1 MSGRNNV
8 KYKNAVLTA
17 SLIGFTT
24 ASLYVAASARAD
36 VFMVCP
42 DGHEGVVGGHTTCA
56 FAENVRRA
64 FYASGMNDEIV
75 AYSPATLDRYEMT
88 CFGHYLATFND
99 GEQHISTHCIGGDNN
114 TAEVV
119 IW

>member
-1 MSGRNNV
+1 M
-8 KYKNAVLTA
+8 KYKNVVLTA

-36 VFMVCP
+36 AFMVCP
-42 DGHEGVVGGHTTCA
+42 DGHQGVVGGHTTCA